1 MKIIEVLSKC
11 FKIKS
16 LNISERS
23 TCFASVNSEAIGTTI
38 KDG

>member
-1 MKIIEVLSKC
+1 M

-23 TCFASVNSEAIGTTI
+23 TCFASVNSEAMGRRWH
-38 KDG
+38 DG